1 MRAELPPAR
10 SRRRFRGWCYIIAT
24 SGRVFAMRT
33 VILSDNEV
41 RVLLETLEAAY
52 RRQQREAAEVL
63 ASGEER
69 FHQEVTD
76 RLCILDDVLHKLG
89 SSGEIAVANDP
100 VVTIL
105 KQTGLSS

>member
-1 MRAELPPAR
+1 
-10 SRRRFRGWCYIIAT
+10 
-24 SGRVFAMRT
+24 MRT
-33 VILSDNEV
+33 VILADDEV

-52 RRQQREAAEVL
+52 RRQQRETAEVL
-63 ASGEER
+63 ATGDER

-100 VVTIL
+100 VATIL
-105 KQTGLSS
+105 KQAGLDS